1 VRPTLVGAVALLCLL
16 TVEAHAKPR
25 PGATGAQPPH
35 DTNAPVDSPPETPR
49 TPIPS
54 ITDDD
59 LEAAFPEVTVS
70 PHQTAPTTFALLDR
84 FEGHGGADGGLQW
97 EALGWFGGDLNRL
110 WFKSDGGADVTGVDD
125 AKLQMAFGRA
135 VSRWWDVTVGLRQ
148 DLGDTSRSWLAVG
161 LQGLAPYWF
170 EVEAT
175 AFAGSAGRIGVRLAA
190 DYELLLTNR
199 LILQPVVELDL
210 YRNRADDIGALPSEL
225 ETGLRLR
232 YEIRRELAPYVG
244 IEWLRRLHTPALVPW
259 HADHDRR
266 FVGGLRLWY

>member
-1 VRPTLVGAVALLCLL
+1 VYAVALLCLW
-16 TVEAHAKPR
+16 PD
-25 PGATGAQPPH
+25 GAQAEPPAGTQPPH
-35 DTNAPVDSPPETPR
+35 AGHTQEADPPETPR
-49 TPIPS
+49 TPIPPV
-54 ITDDD
+54 TDED
-59 LEAAFPEVTVS
+59 LAAAFPEVTVS
-70 PHQTAPTTFALLDR
+70 PHPSSPTSFALLDR
-84 FEGHGGADGGLQW
+84 LEGHGGHDGAGLQW

-110 WFKSDGGADVTGVDD
+110 WLKSEGGGDAAGVDD
-125 AKLQMAFGRA
+125 AELQVAFGRA
-135 VSRWWDVTVGLRQ
+135 VGRWWDVTVGVRQ

-175 AFAGSAGRIGVRLAA
+175 AFAGSAGRVGVRLEAE
-190 DYELLLTNR
+190 YELLVTNR

-225 ETGLRLR
+225 EAGLRLR

-244 IEWLRRLHTPALVPW
+244 IEWLRRLHTPALAPH

-266 FVGGLRLWY
+266 VVAGLRLWH